1 MKNLMMLVSLCSAY
15 SLFAAAPTATI
26 TDFRRS
32 GKNVVITYNLS
43 ADAVVTADILSN
55 GSSIGVQYLSN
66 MSGDV
71 NRAVKGGTGKKIIW
85 PFKES
90 GVPKVKL
97 EAAQAKVTAWALDS
111 TPDYCVIDLSTKS
124 NVNYYVSAEAV
135 PHGVTN
141 DIYKTTKLVMRRVH
155 AKGVQF
161 RMGTAGNMSYRASDE
176 IPHRVTFTNDYYLGI
191 YPFTQKQAKLCWPNH
206 STDYRPTPTDRVDSD
221 MRPSNNF
228 GNYGIIRGDRTLSPA
243 SHATSKDA
251 VNGFFRRCTDMTG
264 VLVDLPTEQQ
274 WEFACRAGDDVS
286 YFENDIAENIGKYA
300 WYSGNVP
307 DQYPQAVGQKEPNAW
322 GFYDMLGNV
331 LEACLDYY
339 YTGNNYSNGS
349 DVLES
354 SGYISGYETNWQPRV
369 FRGGSYESLAAN
381 VRYAAR
387 AQYYENGTEPQHGY
401 RLWAPVQA
409 YVKEN

>member
-1 MKNLMMLVSLCSAY
+1 MKNIMMLISLCSAY

-26 TDFRRS
+26 TEFRRF

-43 ADAVVTADILSN
+43 GDAVVTADILSN
-55 GSSIGVQYLSN
+55 GNSIGVQYLSN

-85 PFKES
+85 PFKDTE
-90 GVPKVKL
+90 VPKVKL
-97 EAAQAKVTAWALDS
+97 EAARAKVTAWALDS

-135 PHGVTN
+135 PLGVTN
-141 DIYKTTKLVMRRVH
+141 DIYKTTKLVLRRVH

-161 RMGTAGNMSYRASDE
+161 RMGTAANMTYYNSLE

-191 YPFTQKQAKLCWPNH
+191 YPFTQKQVKLCWPN
-206 STDYRPTPTDRVDSD
+206 YPWTPQPADRADSD
-221 MRPSNNF
+221 MRPSNKF
-228 GNYGIIRGDRTLSPA
+228 GNYGILRGDVMLSPD
-243 SHATSKDA
+243 SHKTRQDSN
-251 VNGFFRRCTDMTG
+251 NGVFRRCTDLTG

-286 YFENDIAENIGKYA
+286 YFENDIAANIGKYA
-300 WYSGNVP
+300 WHSGNVP

-339 YTGNNYSNGS
+339 YTGTTTYSDGS

-354 SGYISGYETNWQPRV
+354 CGYISGTEERSRECVY
-369 FRGGSYESLAAN
+369 RGGCYLSTSSH
-381 VRYAAR
+381 RYAAR
-387 AQYYENGTEPQHGY
+387 DKYWRSESGTQHGY